1 MGEDAV
7 DRLRRLE
14 IFVKVADAGSFAK
27 AARLL
32 LITPSAVSHAIS
44 GFEREMGLSAFY
56 RTTRQL
62 RLSAEG
68 AEVLPHARDVLERM
82 RLLDGTPK
90 LQRGRA
96 SGTLK
101 VAVPSG
107 IARHILMPALPRFIE
122 RHPDVQIEMINSGSV
137 VDMHVSGADLNFR
150 IGPMSD
156 SELIA
161 RPLGYFKFGVYASP
175 TYLVRRG
182 TPQHPRELAA
192 HCTLIHKPPQSTTIK
207 PWDQW
212 AYQRPGDS
220 GVVQVAHHLV
230 TDDREALLEAA
241 LAGAGVFRIGMFA
254 PHLLS
259 SGRLVRVL
267 GDWDWPGGPQF
278 SVLYRRSANPPRR
291 ITAFVDFAA
300 EAVAAFD
307 PLELTFKARK

>member
-1 MGEDAV
+1 M

-14 IFVKVADAGSFAK
+14 IFVKVVDAGSFAQ

-32 LITPSAVSHAIS
+32 LITPSAVSHAI
-44 GFEREMGLSAFY
+44 GELEREMGLVVFY

-68 AEVLPHARDVLERM
+68 AELLPHARDVLERM
-82 RLLDGTPK
+82 RLLDGTRKP
-90 LQRGRA
+90 QRGRA
-96 SGTLK
+96 TGTLR

-137 VDMHVSGADLNFR
+137 IDMHVSGADLNFR
-150 IGPMSD
+150 IGPMND
-156 SELIA
+156 SGLIA
-161 RPLGYFKFGVYASP
+161 RPLAQFRFGVYASP
-175 TYLVRRG
+175 GYLARRG
-182 TPQHPRELAA
+182 TPHHPRDLGA
-192 HCTLIHKPPQSTTIK
+192 HRTLIHKPPQSATIK

-212 AYQRPGDS
+212 TYERPGDS

-267 GDWDWPGGPQF
+267 ADWQWPGGPPF
-278 SVLYRRSANPPRR
+278 HVLYRRSTNPPRR
-291 ITAFVDFAA
+291 ITAFVEFAVD
-300 EAVAAFD
+300 AVSAFD
-307 PLELTFKARK
+307 PLELTLEHR